1 MILPSQMRRQLLSKL
16 VDIASV
22 LTAFFFVVAMLPG
35 ASDLIYQSEAVVLV
49 LLLLL
54 RLMIK
59 RDVKH
64 CEHLFVGLILA
75 TITYFDDGY
84 GGVDS
89 TWVLHI
95 PLTLCIWVLVESA
108 KGRVFWLSMQ
118 ILSIGLVNHTQLTPR
133 IDTMVQGTSPIWNNH
148 LNVLST
154 VIASLLLVRYLHKLN
169 QDILAEAQKQRR
181 QAEAASRA
189 KDEFLSHMSHELR
202 TPLNAIQGFSDL
214 ALQTMQTSSEGL
226 EENLRSIRHS
236 AEHLTHL
243 VNDILDL
250 ARLENGS
257 LALACGGFGPASCIV
272 ETLDLL
278 RPLAREK
285 NIELFWDGDMNLPRV
300 LGDRVRWKQI
310 LLNLVGNAIKYTRKG
325 HVRLASKWEPTS
337 QEMGVLT
344 IRVTDTGNGIAPQD
358 QEKIFQRFQRLG
370 GFDAP
375 SGTGL
380 GLAISDV
387 LAKAMGGIIT
397 LQSQLGTG
405 STFSLAIPFRQTT
418 EDPASQ
424 TQLSLATP
432 RSLRGCRILLAEDNR
447 VNIRLATQVL
457 TTLNAEFDVAE
468 DGGKALEFLRANRYD
483 LLLLDLHM
491 PVKDGFEVALE
502 IRDPD
507 SNVLNHDIPILA
519 LTADAFEETKRRA
532 LEAGMDDFLPKPF
545 RIVDLAD
552 RVSRLVHKAPDYPI
566 PSFQGPLDFALE

>member
-1 MILPSQMRRQLLSKL
+1 MILPNPVRRQLLSKL
-16 VDIASV
+16 VDIAIA
-22 LTAFFFVVAMLPG
+22 LTALFLVVAMFPG
-35 ASDLIYQSEAVVLV
+35 ASDLIYQSEAVLLALFLALRILV
-49 LLLLL
+49 
-54 RLMIK
+54 K
-59 RDVKH
+59 RNLKH
-64 CEHLFVGLILA
+64 CDHLFVGLILA

-84 GGVDS
+84 TGIDS
-89 TWVLHI
+89 TWILHI
-95 PLTLCIWVLVESA
+95 PLTLCVWVLIESA
-108 KGRVFWLSMQ
+108 KGRFFWLAMQ
-118 ILSIGLVNHTQLTPR
+118 AVSIGLVNHTQLTPR
-133 IDTMVQGTSPIWNNH
+133 VDTFVQGTAPLWNNH
-148 LNVLST
+148 LNVLSAVT
-154 VIASLLLVRYLHKLN
+154 ASLLLVRYLHKFN
-169 QDILAEAQKQRR
+169 QDILAEAQTQRK

-214 ALQTMQTSSEGL
+214 ALQTVRNMPDGL

-236 AEHLTHL
+236 ADHLTHL

-257 LALACGGFGPASCIV
+257 LALACGGFGPASCIT

-285 NIELFWDGDMNLPRV
+285 NIELVWMGEANLPRV

-325 HVRLASKWEPTS
+325 HVRITS
-337 QEMGVLT
+337 QWESTGAELGVLT
-344 IRVTDTGNGIAPQD
+344 VRVTDTGNGIAPED

-387 LAKAMGGIIT
+387 LAKAMGGLIT
-397 LQSQLGTG
+397 LQSRLGEG
-405 STFSLAIPFRQTT
+405 STFSVAIPFRQTD

-424 TQLSLATP
+424 TQLSLASP
-432 RSLRGCRILLAEDNR
+432 QSLRGYRILLAEDNR

-457 TTLNAEFDVAE
+457 KTLHAEFDVAE
-468 DGGKALEFLRANRYD
+468 DGGKALELLRSTRYD
-483 LLLLDLHM
+483 LVLLDLHM
-491 PVKDGFEVALE
+491 PVHDGFEVARQ
-502 IRDPD
+502 IRDPA
-507 SNVLNHDIPILA
+507 SDIFHKDVPILA
-519 LTADAFEETKRRA
+519 LTADAFEETRRKA
-532 LEAGMDDFLPKPF
+532 LLAGMDDFLPKPF

-552 RVSRLVHKAPDYPI
+552 RALRLVHKA
-566 PSFQGPLDFALE
+566 